1 MTRTRIDAAHI
12 IAYQDGGHRHLRDG
26 TIVID
31 GNEIVHVGPAGSW
44 QGAVDET
51 IDGSGMVVTPGFIN
65 THTHLY
71 ESPLD
76 KSFVE
81 DKGRRQ
87 FYLSGLFEYLPVRSM
102 AMDDEAARAC
112 LAYSMAELLR
122 TGTTTV
128 MEIGAYAEEAVRQAE
143 RVGMRLYMGLGY
155 RSGRWYTDDGKEVR
169 YAWDEEAGL
178 RGMDRAIQFI
188 EAYDGAQNGRIKGF
202 LSPSQVDTCTEDLLR
217 RSRQAADSLGV
228 PMALHTS
235 QSVNEFLEM
244 TRRHGKTPIEWLRE
258 IGFLGP
264 DVILGHAIILAP
276 GSWTQWS
283 GDDIGILAGTGTN
296 VAHCVWVFAR
306 RGIAMESFARYLARG
321 VNMTLGTDT
330 CPQSMI
336 EGLRYTAVVG
346 KIVDRQTEVATA
358 GDVFNAATLAGAR
371 ALGRDDLGRIAPGA
385 KADLLL
391 WRGDSI
397 FMTPLRDP
405 IRNIV
410 YSAQA
415 EDLDTVLIDGE
426 VRMRGRQIPGVDLAA
441 LTRDLQAAGERMW
454 ANVARGDWAGR
465 AIDELAPE
473 TFPVWRD

>member
-1 MTRTRIDAAHI
+1 MARRRIDASHI
-12 IAYQDGGHRHLRDG
+12 IAYQDRGHRYLRDG
-26 TIVID
+26 TIAID
-31 GNEIVHVGPAGSW
+31 GNEIVFVGAREGWREP
-44 QGAVDET
+44 VDEV
-51 IDGSGMVVTPGFIN
+51 IDASGMVVTPGFIN

-87 FYLSGLFEYLPVRSM
+87 FYLSGLFEYLPVRSA
-102 AMDDEAARAC
+102 AMDEAAAHAC

-128 MEIGAYAEEAVRQAE
+128 MEIGSYGEEAVRQAN

-155 RSGRWYTDDGKEVR
+155 RSGRWFTDDGKTVK
-169 YAWDEEAGL
+169 YDWDEEAGR
-178 RGMDRAIQFI
+178 RGMERAVRFI
-188 EAYDGAQNGRIKGF
+188 EQHDGAANGRIKGF
-202 LSPSQVDTCTEDLLR
+202 LSPSQVDTCSEDLLR
-217 RSRQAADSLGV
+217 RSREAATKLGV

-235 QSVNEFLEM
+235 QSVNEFQEM
-244 TRRHGKTPIEWLRE
+244 TRRHGQTPIEWLRE

-264 DVILGHAIILAP
+264 DVILGHAIVVAP
-276 GSWTQWS
+276 GTWTDWA
-283 GDDIGILAGTGTN
+283 GDDVGILADTGTN

-336 EGLRYTAVVG
+336 EGLRYTAVVS

-358 GDVFNAATLAGAR
+358 ADVFNAATLAGAK

-391 WRGDSI
+391 WRGDSL

-410 YSAQA
+410 YSATA
-415 EDLDTVLIDGE
+415 EDLDSVLIDGE
-426 VRMRGRQIPGVDLAA
+426 VRMRGREILGIDIAA
-441 LTRDLQAAGERMW
+441 LTSDLQAAGERMW
-454 ANVARGDWAGR
+454 ANVHKGDWAGR
-465 AIDELAPE
+465 SIDELAPQ

>member
-1 MTRTRIDAAHI
+1 
-12 IAYQDGGHRHLRDG
+12 LREG
-26 TIVID
+26 VIVID

-44 QGAVDET
+44 DAPVDEA
-51 IDGSGMVVTPGFIN
+51 IDASGMVVTPGFIN

-102 AMDDEAARAC
+102 AMDDEAAHAC

-128 MEIGAYAEEAVRQAE
+128 MEIGSYAEEAVRQAG
-143 RVGMRLYMGLGY
+143 RFGMRLYMGLGY
-155 RSGRWYTDDGKEVR
+155 RSGRWFTDDGKEVK

-178 RGMDRAIQFI
+178 RNMERAVRFI
-188 EAYDGAQNGRIKGF
+188 EENDGAQNGRIKGF
-202 LSPSQVDTCTEDLLR
+202 LSPSQVDTCSEDLLR
-217 RSRQAADSLGV
+217 RSRQAATSLGV

-244 TRRHGKTPIEWLRE
+244 TRRHGKTPIEWLRD

-264 DVILGHAIILAP
+264 DVILGHCIVLAP

-283 GDDIGILAGTGTN
+283 GDDVGILADTGTN

-321 VNMTLGTDT
+321 VNMALGTDT

-336 EGLRYTAVVG
+336 EGLRYTAVVS

-358 GDVFNAATLAGAR
+358 ADVFNAATLAGAKS
-371 ALGRDDLGRIAPGA
+371 LGRDDLGRIVPGA

-405 IRNIV
+405 IRNLV
-410 YSAQA
+410 YSATA
-415 EDLDTVLIDGE
+415 EDLDTVLIDGD
-426 VRMRGRQIPGVDLAA
+426 VRMRGREIPGIDITA
-441 LTRDLQAAGERMW
+441 LTHDLQAAGERMW
-454 ANVARGDWAGR
+454 ANVHKGDWAGR
-465 AIDELAPE
+465 TIDELAPQ
-473 TFPVWRD
+473 TFPKWE